1 MQKITIIGNLTHSPE
16 TRDLD
21 SGMLCSFTVAVNSV
35 VRQEKV
41 ATFYRVSAFGK
52 LADICSRYLN
62 KGAKVA
68 VIGDLS
74 ARLYDGR
81 DGEKRMSLDV
91 KASEVEFLNTRSEA
105 AAEEQGSGSG
115 EDGFTDVDADDL
127 PF

>member
-1 MQKITIIGNLTHSPE
+1 MQLITIIGNLTHSPE
-16 TRDLD
+16 TKDLD

-52 LADICSRYLN
+52 LADVCSRYLN

-81 DGEKRMSLDV
+81 DGEKRLSLDV

-105 AAEEQGSGSG
+105 AEQSSGSG
-115 EDGFTDVDADDL
+115 TDGFTDVDADDL